1 MISAA
6 GIKVYSYLNITAVAD
21 FFMEIKPGEH
31 GRVTLR
37 GYLAGMPDVGRLQE
51 EAVRIMLQ
59 EDGDNREQVLF
70 QGIIQSVHTF
80 VENGVCQVILSALT
94 SSIRLDQEERNRS
107 FQKTKETYLGIMR
120 EVAGNVSGSGLSVE
134 TGVPVIQYRETDW
147 EFCRRMAAGAGQV
160 LYADP
165 ASPEIRLWAG
175 LEEKDGTA
183 SFPADRYSVCVDE
196 TYYHMKSAGEGKK
209 EFLYYRTESWENYE
223 IGESSF
229 YQGQRRYIFEKK
241 AELVGGVL
249 VFEYKLGGKCRFG
262 QKRYANRK
270 MTGVSLRGTVE
281 KREKESV
288 YLKLDIDGA
297 DGKALHPYPWI
308 PPTGNVMYSMPQ
320 EGTEAYLYF
329 PEAEEE
335 SAYAVSEIHNSRCPV
350 FADAQRRELVTEHGK
365 KLRLHADMLGFAGG
379 KEETVQECR
388 MREDGIHF
396 GAGRGKLQVTGR
408 EQILFHA
415 PEISLDAVQ
424 KIGQYKMESMAKEK
438 AGMLYPRGGG
448 NPATGGLAAA
458 ALGVTAVQL
467 GMTAGVLTA
476 GAGIAAVAAT
486 AASDKKNGT
495 ESSLGDYI
503 SNAFSASARVGAS
516 CIAITL
522 GMYGAEVMTLTVSGG
537 MGLIPVGGTV
547 VTLPQLAG
555 AFQLVAGIVTS
566 QNLLFQMRGVL
577 MFCISGKEMG
587 APTGNWLYDSA
598 RELTE
603 MASMQFA
610 VYGLMN
616 PYTYQRPKIT
626 PLPNETGLTV
636 PGGTGVAVVPNGTAP
651 ALKQPYLPG
660 QYSEYPAAVQ
670 GWAQQALPGGGSAIE
685 GGSVPDFYVGPN
697 GKELPS
703 QYKDWIGTNIQKE
716 LLEQAENL
724 QLQNAIKQLYRG
736 NSFIGDGGT
745 ADVIR
750 FEQQTGLMLGKN
762 GGSHVQKGID
772 MAKYIENK
780 ILTQDL
786 SPSDRALAIQLL
798 EDLYSALGR

>member
-1 MISAA
+1 
-6 GIKVYSYLNITAVAD
+6 
-21 FFMEIKPGEH
+21 
-31 GRVTLR
+31 
-37 GYLAGMPDVGRLQE
+37 
-51 EAVRIMLQ
+51 
-59 EDGDNREQVLF
+59 
-70 QGIIQSVHTF
+70 
-80 VENGVCQVILSALT
+80 
-94 SSIRLDQEERNRS
+94 
-107 FQKTKETYLGIMR
+107 
-120 EVAGNVSGSGLSVE
+120 
-134 TGVPVIQYRETDW
+134 
-147 EFCRRMAAGAGQV
+147 MA
-160 LYADP
+160 
-165 ASPEIRLWAG
+165 
-175 LEEKDGTA
+175 
-183 SFPADRYSVCVDE
+183 
-196 TYYHMKSAGEGKK
+196 
-209 EFLYYRTESWENYE
+209 
-223 IGESSF
+223 
-229 YQGQRRYIFEKK
+229 
-241 AELVGGVL
+241 
-249 VFEYKLGGKCRFG
+249 
-262 QKRYANRK
+262 
-270 MTGVSLRGTVE
+270 GVSLRGTVE
-281 KREKESV
+281 KLEKESV

-308 PPTGNVMYSMPQ
+308 PPTGNVMYCMPQ

-335 SAYAVSEIHNSRCPV
+335 SAYAVNEIHNSRCPV

-365 KLRLHADMLGFAGG
+365 KLQMYADMLGFAGG

-388 MREDGIHF
+388 MGEDGIHF

-438 AGMLYPRGGG
+438 AGMLYSGGNGNPSTGGG
-448 NPATGGLAAA
+448 GDGAAELQNEYNALSSQGILAGTEYEYYKPFDDAPEYEEYKEVPTWLKAVAGVAVAAVVGLAVGALVVATGGLAAA

-486 AASDKKNGT
+486 AASDQKNGT

-522 GMYGAEVMTLTVSGG
+522 GMYGAEVMTMTVSGG
-537 MGLIPVGGTV
+537 LGLIPVGGMV

-555 AFQLVAGIVTS
+555 AFLLVAGTVTS
-566 QNLLFQMRGVL
+566 QNLLFQMREVL

-598 RELTE
+598 RDLTE

-660 QYSEYPAAVQ
+660 QYTEYPAAVQ
-670 GWAQQALPGGGSAIE
+670 GWAQQALPGWGSGIE
-685 GGSVPDFYVGPN
+685 GGNKIKIQAVIPPGSTHPVKVYTDGNAQINIGKIDTYIRGKVELDVEATITRIDELKDIRKLNPESFTKEMKKELQECENRLHNYQRSQEMNNTLNEAGIEDSIENNQMIVENLLDAAKEVTDGNTEIISYIEGVN
-697 GKELPS
+697 GK
-703 QYKDWIGTNIQKE
+703 
-716 LLEQAENL
+716 
-724 QLQNAIKQLYRG
+724 
-736 NSFIGDGGT
+736 
-745 ADVIR
+745 
-750 FEQQTGLMLGKN
+750 
-762 GGSHVQKGID
+762 VQVVSRW
-772 MAKYIENK
+772 K
-780 ILTQDL
+780 ILPDGT
-786 SPSDRALAIQLL
+786 PYLATVILKPMK
-798 EDLYSALGR
+798 

>member
-1 MISAA
+1 M
-6 GIKVYSYLNITAVAD
+6 
-21 FFMEIKPGEH
+21 
-31 GRVTLR
+31 
-37 GYLAGMPDVGRLQE
+37 
-51 EAVRIMLQ
+51 
-59 EDGDNREQVLF
+59 
-70 QGIIQSVHTF
+70 
-80 VENGVCQVILSALT
+80 
-94 SSIRLDQEERNRS
+94 
-107 FQKTKETYLGIMR
+107 
-120 EVAGNVSGSGLSVE
+120 
-134 TGVPVIQYRETDW
+134 
-147 EFCRRMAAGAGQV
+147 
-160 LYADP
+160 
-165 ASPEIRLWAG
+165 
-175 LEEKDGTA
+175 
-183 SFPADRYSVCVDE
+183 
-196 TYYHMKSAGEGKK
+196 
-209 EFLYYRTESWENYE
+209 
-223 IGESSF
+223 
-229 YQGQRRYIFEKK
+229 
-241 AELVGGVL
+241 
-249 VFEYKLGGKCRFG
+249 
-262 QKRYANRK
+262 
-270 MTGVSLRGTVE
+270 
-281 KREKESV
+281 

-308 PPTGNVMYSMPQ
+308 PPTGNVMYCMPQ

-448 NPATGGLAAA
+448 NPATGGDGYGVGELQNEYNALSSQGILAGTEYEYYKPFDDAPEYEEYKEVPTWLKVVAGVAVAAVVGLAVGALVVATGGLAAA

-486 AASDKKNGT
+486 AASDRKNGT

-503 SNAFSASARVGAS
+503 RNAFSASARVGAS

-537 MGLIPVGGTV
+537 LGLIPVGGTV

-555 AFQLVAGIVTS
+555 AFLLVAGTVTS
-566 QNLLFQMRGVL
+566 QNLLFQMREVL

-598 RELTE
+598 REITE

-610 VYGLMN
+610 VYGLVN